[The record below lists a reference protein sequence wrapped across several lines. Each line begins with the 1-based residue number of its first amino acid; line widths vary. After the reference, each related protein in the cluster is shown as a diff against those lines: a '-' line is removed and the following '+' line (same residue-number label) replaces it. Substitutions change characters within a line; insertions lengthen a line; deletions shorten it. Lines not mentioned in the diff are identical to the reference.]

1 MKMRMA
7 VCLGLGSILLAL
19 STFAVRAEQEEVGA
33 VYTMTNDPGGNAV
46 LVFNRTADGT
56 LTPGGSFPSGGLGTG
71 GHEPDSGLANAGAL
85 ALSENNHLLFVVN
98 AGSDTIS
105 VFAVKDNGLSLI
117 DVESSGGRQP
127 ISLTV
132 TKDLLYVLNAGGNVG
147 ATDNITGFTIGTNG
161 KLSLLGG
168 STRPL
173 SAAAT
178 GPAQILFSQDGKILV
193 VTERVKNNIDSY
205 TVGKDGRA
213 HGPRVTPSDAE
224 SPFGMY
230 FGDRNRLFVSDDFN
244 DAAGAGALSS
254 YVVSDDGSLH
264 LVSSAVPAHE
274 SGACWVVVSKDGRF
288 AYVANTVSS
297 TVSLYG
303 IDAKS
308 GRVDFRASFESL
320 TNPTDM
326 AISRNG
332 RFLYVLNPDQD
343 GGGSPGINAF
353 RLNPHDG
360 RLIPLPGVSGLPT
373 SVDGLVAR

>member
-19 STFAVRAEQEEVGA
+19 STFAVRAEQDEAGA
-33 VYTMTNDPGGNAV
+33 VYTMTNETGGNAV

-71 GHEPDSGLANAGAL
+71 GREPDSGLANAGAL
-85 ALSENNHLLFVVN
+85 ALSEDNHLLFVVN

-173 SAAAT
+173 SAA
-178 GPAQILFSQDGKILV
+178 
-193 VTERVKNNIDSY
+193 Y
-205 TVGKDGRA
+205 
-213 HGPRVTPSDAE
+213 PR
-224 SPFGMY
+224 
-230 FGDRNRLFVSDDFN
+230 DF
-244 DAAGAGALSS
+244 AAA
-254 YVVSDDGSLH
+254 
-264 LVSSAVPAHE
+264 
-274 SGACWVVVSKDGRF
+274 
-288 AYVANTVSS
+288 
-297 TVSLYG
+297 
-303 IDAKS
+303 
-308 GRVDFRASFESL
+308 
-320 TNPTDM
+320 
-326 AISRNG
+326 
-332 RFLYVLNPDQD
+332 
-343 GGGSPGINAF
+343 
-353 RLNPHDG
+353 
-360 RLIPLPGVSGLPT
+360 
-373 SVDGLVAR
+373 